1 MTFRLWRCLYFTSVF
16 TIYFWRPFIQ
26 SLLQDLIMKMD
37 ISLTEALTGLKKAVK
52 TLDERTL
59 VIQTVRGEY
68 YANAKL
74 VLNTQIH
81 RRSDQIWRFEDGE
94 GRGYAPV
101 QKPLREREAHHSGVK
116 IYFASIPPWSGLWID
131 NQWKM
136 WSVFK
141 TEASLCSVQRGF
153 PPCLGAE
160 RCRETCIHTAP
171 CVRLLCHSFSIS
183 DPFLKS
189 CGQRNV
195 SGMSLSSPMR

>member
-1 MTFRLWRCLYFTSVF
+1 
-16 TIYFWRPFIQ
+16 
-26 SLLQDLIMKMD
+26 MKMD

-116 IYFASIPPWSGLWID
+116 IYFARIPPWSGLWID

-141 TEASLCSVQRGF
+141 TEASLSMN
-153 PPCLGAE
+153 L
-160 RCRETCIHTAP
+160 
-171 CVRLLCHSFSIS
+171 
-183 DPFLKS
+183 
-189 CGQRNV
+189 
-195 SGMSLSSPMR
+195 SLSSTWFSPLPWSRALPRNLHPYCPLRKTPLSLFFHFWSISQELWSKKSFRDEPILPDEVDEVDLNDFDPEADRQQQHHRM